1 MFLQSV
7 DFLFKVRF
15 FLLLPLITAFTF
27 AAENNSPYLY
37 ITGVAQDA
45 GYPQAG
51 SYTPHCLPGWQDD
64 SLKRSATS
72 IALIDPASSRKYLFE
87 ATPDLPDQLY
97 ELEVEAPDELFT
109 LAGVF
114 LTHAHIGHYTGLMF
128 FGHEAMGTSAIPVF
142 AMPRFKLFL
151 ETNGPWSQLVE
162 LNNIELMPLENQRE
176 QRLGTIIVIPFTV
189 PHRDEYSETVGY
201 RILGPNKSAIFIP
214 DINKWSIWDTD
225 ITELIKE
232 VDYALLDATFYK
244 DGELGNRD
252 MSQIPHPF
260 VTESMALFGN
270 FTPEQRDKVWFI
282 HFNHTNPLLNRESE
296 QAQFVRSE
304 GFNVAREGIRLP
316 L

>member
-1 MFLQSV
+1 MTRIL
-7 DFLFKVRF
+7 FLF
-15 FLLLPLITAFTF
+15 LPLITAFTF
-27 AAENNSPYLY
+27 AAENNAPYLY
-37 ITGVAQDA
+37 IIGVAQDA

-51 SYTPHCLPGWQDD
+51 CYSPHCLPGWQDD
-64 SLKRSATS
+64 SFKRSATS

-142 AMPRFKLFL
+142 AMPRFKSFL

-176 QRLGTIIVIPFTV
+176 QRLGTITVIPFTV

-270 FTPEQRDKVWFI
+270 FTPEQRNKVWFI
-282 HFNHTNPLLNRESE
+282 HFNHTNPLLNEESE
-296 QAQFVRSE
+296 QARFVRSE

>member
-1 MFLQSV
+1 
-7 DFLFKVRF
+7 
-15 FLLLPLITAFTF
+15 
-27 AAENNSPYLY
+27 
-37 ITGVAQDA
+37 
-45 GYPQAG
+45 
-51 SYTPHCLPGWQDD
+51 
-64 SLKRSATS
+64 
-72 IALIDPASSRKYLFE
+72 
-87 ATPDLPDQLY
+87 
-97 ELEVEAPDELFT
+97 
-109 LAGVF
+109 
-114 LTHAHIGHYTGLMF
+114 
-128 FGHEAMGTSAIPVF
+128 
-142 AMPRFKLFL
+142 
-151 ETNGPWSQLVE
+151 
-162 LNNIELMPLENQRE
+162 MPLENQRE
-176 QRLGTIIVIPFTV
+176 QRLGTITVIPFTV

-225 ITELIKE
+225 ITELIKA

-270 FTPEQRDKVWFI
+270 FTPEQRNKVWFI

>member
-1 MFLQSV
+1 MTSIL
-7 DFLFKVRF
+7 
-15 FLLLPLITAFTF
+15 FLLLPLITTFTF
-27 AAENNSPYLY
+27 AAENNAPYLY
-37 ITGVAQDA
+37 IIGVAQDA

-51 SYTPHCLPGWQDD
+51 CYSPHCLPGWQDD
-64 SLKRSATS
+64 SFKRSATS

-270 FTPEQRDKVWFI
+270 FTPEQRNKVWFI
-282 HFNHTNPLLNRESE
+282 HFNHTNPLLNEENE
-296 QAQFVRSE
+296 QTQFVRSE
-304 GFNVAREGIRLP
+304 GFNVAREGI
-316 L
+316 

>member
-1 MFLQSV
+1 
-7 DFLFKVRF
+7 
-15 FLLLPLITAFTF
+15 
-27 AAENNSPYLY
+27 
-37 ITGVAQDA
+37 
-45 GYPQAG
+45 
-51 SYTPHCLPGWQDD
+51 
-64 SLKRSATS
+64 
-72 IALIDPASSRKYLFE
+72 
-87 ATPDLPDQLY
+87 
-97 ELEVEAPDELFT
+97 
-109 LAGVF
+109 
-114 LTHAHIGHYTGLMF
+114 MF

-142 AMPRFKLFL
+142 AMPRFKSFL

-176 QRLGTIIVIPFTV
+176 QRLGTITVIPFTV

-270 FTPEQRDKVWFI
+270 FTPEQRNKVWFI
-282 HFNHTNPLLNRESE
+282 HFNHTNPLLNEESE

>member
-1 MFLQSV
+1 MTRIL
-7 DFLFKVRF
+7 FLF
-15 FLLLPLITAFTF
+15 LPLITAFTS
-27 AAENNSPYLY
+27 AAENNAPYLY
-37 ITGVAQDA
+37 IIGVAQDA

-51 SYTPHCLPGWQDD
+51 CYSPHCLPGWQDD
-64 SLKRSATS
+64 SFKRSATS

-87 ATPDLPDQLY
+87 ATPNLPDQLY

-142 AMPRFKLFL
+142 AMPRFKSFL

-176 QRLGTIIVIPFTV
+176 QRLGTITVIPFTV

-270 FTPEQRDKVWFI
+270 FTPEQRNKVWFI
-282 HFNHTNPLLNRESE
+282 HFNHTNPLLNEESE

>member
-1 MFLQSV
+1 MTRIL
-7 DFLFKVRF
+7 FLF
-15 FLLLPLITAFTF
+15 LPLITAFTF
-27 AAENNSPYLY
+27 AAENNAPYLY
-37 ITGVAQDA
+37 IIGVAQDA

-51 SYTPHCLPGWQDD
+51 CYSPRCLPGWQDD

-142 AMPRFKLFL
+142 AMPRFKSFL

-162 LNNIELMPLENQRE
+162 LNNIELMPLQNQRE
-176 QRLGTIIVIPFTV
+176 QRLGAISVIPFTV

-282 HFNHTNPLLNRESE
+282 HFNHTNPLLNSESE

>member
-1 MFLQSV
+1 MTRIL
-7 DFLFKVRF
+7 FLF
-15 FLLLPLITAFTF
+15 LPLITAFTF
-27 AAENNSPYLY
+27 AAENNAPYLY
-37 ITGVAQDA
+37 IIGVAQDA

-51 SYTPHCLPGWQDD
+51 CYLPHCLPGWQDD

-87 ATPDLPDQLY
+87 ATPDLPNQLY
-97 ELEVEAPDELFT
+97 DLEVEAPDGLFT

-176 QRLGTIIVIPFTV
+176 QRLGTITVIPFTV

-225 ITELIKE
+225 ITELIKA

>member
-1 MFLQSV
+1 MTRIL
-7 DFLFKVRF
+7 FLF
-15 FLLLPLITAFTF
+15 LPLITAFTF
-27 AAENNSPYLY
+27 AAENNAPYLY
-37 ITGVAQDA
+37 IIGVAQDA

-51 SYTPHCLPGWQDD
+51 CYSPHCLPGWQDD
-64 SLKRSATS
+64 SFKRSATS

-142 AMPRFKLFL
+142 AMPRFKSFL

-176 QRLGTIIVIPFTV
+176 QRLGTITVIPFTV

-225 ITELIKE
+225 ITELIKA

>member
-1 MFLQSV
+1 MTRIL
-7 DFLFKVRF
+7 FLF
-15 FLLLPLITAFTF
+15 LPLITAFTF
-27 AAENNSPYLY
+27 AAENNAPYLY
-37 ITGVAQDA
+37 IIGVAQDA

-51 SYTPHCLPGWQDD
+51 CYSPHCLPGWQDD
-64 SLKRSATS
+64 SFKRSATS

>member
-1 MFLQSV
+1 MTRIL
-7 DFLFKVRF
+7 FLF
-15 FLLLPLITAFTF
+15 LPLITAFTS
-27 AAENNSPYLY
+27 AAENNAPYLY
-37 ITGVAQDA
+37 IIGVAQDA

-51 SYTPHCLPGWQDD
+51 CYSPHCLPGWQDD
-64 SLKRSATS
+64 SFKRSATS

-142 AMPRFKLFL
+142 AMPRFKSFL

-176 QRLGTIIVIPFTV
+176 QRLGTITVIPFTV

-270 FTPEQRDKVWFI
+270 FTPEQRNKVWFI
-282 HFNHTNPLLNRESE
+282 HFNHTNPLLNEESE

>member
-1 MFLQSV
+1 MTRIL
-7 DFLFKVRF
+7 FLF
-15 FLLLPLITAFTF
+15 LPLITAFTF
-27 AAENNSPYLY
+27 AAENNAPYLY
-37 ITGVAQDA
+37 IIGVAQDA

-51 SYTPHCLPGWQDD
+51 CYLPHCLPGWQDD

-87 ATPDLPDQLY
+87 ATPDLPNQLY
-97 ELEVEAPDELFT
+97 DLEVEAPDGLFT

-142 AMPRFKLFL
+142 AMPRFKSFL

-162 LNNIELMPLENQRE
+162 LNNIELMPLQNQRE
-176 QRLGTIIVIPFTV
+176 QRLGAISVIPFTV

-225 ITELIKE
+225 ITELIKA

>member
-1 MFLQSV
+1 M
-7 DFLFKVRF
+7 
-15 FLLLPLITAFTF
+15 
-27 AAENNSPYLY
+27 
-37 ITGVAQDA
+37 
-45 GYPQAG
+45 
-51 SYTPHCLPGWQDD
+51 PGWQDD

-72 IALIDPASSRKYLFE
+72 IALIDPVSSRKYLFE

-97 ELEVEAPDELFT
+97 DLEVEAPDGLFT

-142 AMPRFKLFL
+142 AMPRFKSFL

-162 LNNIELMPLENQRE
+162 LNNIELMPLQNQRE
-176 QRLGTIIVIPFTV
+176 QRLGPISVIPFTV
-189 PHRDEYSETVGY
+189 PHRDEYSETVGF

-225 ITELIKE
+225 ITELIKA

-270 FTPEQRDKVWFI
+270 FTPEQRNKVWFI

>member
-1 MFLQSV
+1 MTRIL
-7 DFLFKVRF
+7 FLF
-15 FLLLPLITAFTF
+15 LPLITAFTF
-27 AAENNSPYLY
+27 AAENNAPYLY
-37 ITGVAQDA
+37 IIGVAQDA

-51 SYTPHCLPGWQDD
+51 CYSPHCLPGWQDD
-64 SLKRSATS
+64 SFKRSATS

-142 AMPRFKLFL
+142 AMPRFKSFL

-176 QRLGTIIVIPFTV
+176 QRLGTITVIPFTV

-270 FTPEQRDKVWFI
+270 FTPEQRNKVWFI
-282 HFNHTNPLLNRESE
+282 HFNHTNPLLNEESE

>member
-1 MFLQSV
+1 MTRIL
-7 DFLFKVRF
+7 

-27 AAENNSPYLY
+27 AAENNAPYLY
-37 ITGVAQDA
+37 IIGVAQDA

-51 SYTPHCLPGWQDD
+51 CYLPHCLPGWQDD

-87 ATPDLPDQLY
+87 ATPDLPNQLY
-97 ELEVEAPDELFT
+97 DLEVEAPDGLFT

-162 LNNIELMPLENQRE
+162 LNNIELMPLQNQRE
-176 QRLGTIIVIPFTV
+176 QRLGAISVIPFTV

-225 ITELIKE
+225 ITELIKA

>member
-1 MFLQSV
+1 MTRIL
-7 DFLFKVRF
+7 FLF
-15 FLLLPLITAFTF
+15 LPLITAFTF
-27 AAENNSPYLY
+27 AAENNAPYLY
-37 ITGVAQDA
+37 IIGVAQDA

-51 SYTPHCLPGWQDD
+51 CYSPHCLPGWQDD
-64 SLKRSATS
+64 SFKRSATS

-142 AMPRFKLFL
+142 AMPRFKSFL

>member
-1 MFLQSV
+1 MTRIL
-7 DFLFKVRF
+7 FLF
-15 FLLLPLITAFTF
+15 LPLITAFTF
-27 AAENNSPYLY
+27 AAENNAPYLY
-37 ITGVAQDA
+37 IIGVAQDA

-51 SYTPHCLPGWQDD
+51 CYSPHCLPGWQDD
-64 SLKRSATS
+64 SFKRSATS

-142 AMPRFKLFL
+142 AMPRFKSFL

-162 LNNIELMPLENQRE
+162 LNNIELTPLENQRE
-176 QRLGTIIVIPFTV
+176 QRLGTITVIPFTV

-270 FTPEQRDKVWFI
+270 FTPEQRNKVWFI
-282 HFNHTNPLLNRESE
+282 HFNHTNPLLNEESE

-304 GFNVAREGIRLP
+304 GFNVAGEGIRLP

>member
-1 MFLQSV
+1 MTRIL
-7 DFLFKVRF
+7 FLF
-15 FLLLPLITAFTF
+15 LPLITAFTF
-27 AAENNSPYLY
+27 AAENNAPYLY
-37 ITGVAQDA
+37 IIGVAQDA

-51 SYTPHCLPGWQDD
+51 CYSPHCLPGWQDD
-64 SLKRSATS
+64 SFKRSATS

-142 AMPRFKLFL
+142 AMPRFKSFL

-162 LNNIELMPLENQRE
+162 LNNIELTPLENQRE
-176 QRLGTIIVIPFTV
+176 QRLGTITVIPFTV
-189 PHRDEYSETVGY
+189 PHRHEYSETVGY

-270 FTPEQRDKVWFI
+270 FTPEQRNKVWFI
-282 HFNHTNPLLNRESE
+282 HFNHTNPLLNEESE
-296 QAQFVRSE
+296 QARFVRSE

>member
-1 MFLQSV
+1 
-7 DFLFKVRF
+7 
-15 FLLLPLITAFTF
+15 
-27 AAENNSPYLY
+27 
-37 ITGVAQDA
+37 
-45 GYPQAG
+45 
-51 SYTPHCLPGWQDD
+51 
-64 SLKRSATS
+64 
-72 IALIDPASSRKYLFE
+72 
-87 ATPDLPDQLY
+87 
-97 ELEVEAPDELFT
+97 
-109 LAGVF
+109 
-114 LTHAHIGHYTGLMF
+114 
-128 FGHEAMGTSAIPVF
+128 MGTSAIPVF

-176 QRLGTIIVIPFTV
+176 QRLGTITVIPFAV

-270 FTPEQRDKVWFI
+270 FTPEQRNKVWFI
-282 HFNHTNPLLNRESE
+282 HFNHTNPLLNEESE

>member
-1 MFLQSV
+1 M
-7 DFLFKVRF
+7 
-15 FLLLPLITAFTF
+15 
-27 AAENNSPYLY
+27 
-37 ITGVAQDA
+37 
-45 GYPQAG
+45 
-51 SYTPHCLPGWQDD
+51 PGWQDD

-87 ATPDLPDQLY
+87 ATPNLPDQLY
-97 ELEVEAPDELFT
+97 ELQVEAPDELFT

-162 LNNIELMPLENQRE
+162 LNNIELMPLENQLE
-176 QRLGTIIVIPFTV
+176 QRLGTITVIPFTV

>member
-1 MFLQSV
+1 MTRIL
-7 DFLFKVRF
+7 

-27 AAENNSPYLY
+27 AAENNAPYLY
-37 ITGVAQDA
+37 IIGVAQDA

-51 SYTPHCLPGWQDD
+51 CYLPHCLPGWQDD

-87 ATPDLPDQLY
+87 ATPDLPNQLY
-97 ELEVEAPDELFT
+97 DLEVEAPDGLFT

-142 AMPRFKLFL
+142 AMPRFKSFL

-162 LNNIELMPLENQRE
+162 LNNIELMPLQNQRE
-176 QRLGTIIVIPFTV
+176 QRLGAISVIPFTV

-225 ITELIKE
+225 ITELIKA

>member
-1 MFLQSV
+1 MTRIL
-7 DFLFKVRF
+7 

-27 AAENNSPYLY
+27 AAENNAPYLY
-37 ITGVAQDA
+37 IIGVAQDA

-51 SYTPHCLPGWQDD
+51 CYLPHCLPGWQDD

-87 ATPDLPDQLY
+87 ATPDLPNQLY
-97 ELEVEAPDELFT
+97 DLEVEAPDGLFT

-142 AMPRFKLFL
+142 AMPRFKSFL

-162 LNNIELMPLENQRE
+162 LNNIELMPLQNQRE
-176 QRLGTIIVIPFTV
+176 QRLGAISVIPFTV

>member
-1 MFLQSV
+1 MTRIL
-7 DFLFKVRF
+7 

-27 AAENNSPYLY
+27 AAENNAPYLY
-37 ITGVAQDA
+37 IIGVAQDA

-51 SYTPHCLPGWQDD
+51 CYSPHCLPGWQDD
-64 SLKRSATS
+64 SFKRSATS

-142 AMPRFKLFL
+142 AMPRFKSFL

-162 LNNIELMPLENQRE
+162 LNNIELTPLENQRE
-176 QRLGTIIVIPFTV
+176 QRLGTITVIPFTV

-270 FTPEQRDKVWFI
+270 FTPEQRNKVWFI
-282 HFNHTNPLLNRESE
+282 HFNHTNPLLNEESE

>member
-1 MFLQSV
+1 MTRIL
-7 DFLFKVRF
+7 

-27 AAENNSPYLY
+27 AAENNAPYLY
-37 ITGVAQDA
+37 IIGVAQDA

-51 SYTPHCLPGWQDD
+51 CYSPHCLPGWQDD

-97 ELEVEAPDELFT
+97 DLEVEAPDGLFT

-142 AMPRFKLFL
+142 AMPRFKSFL

-162 LNNIELMPLENQRE
+162 LNNIELMPLQNQRE
-176 QRLGTIIVIPFTV
+176 QRLGAISVIPFTV

-225 ITELIKE
+225 ITELIKA

-270 FTPEQRDKVWFI
+270 FTPEQRNKVWFI

>member
-1 MFLQSV
+1 MTRIL
-7 DFLFKVRF
+7 FLF
-15 FLLLPLITAFTF
+15 LPLITAFTS
-27 AAENNSPYLY
+27 AAENNAPYLY
-37 ITGVAQDA
+37 IIGVAQDA

-51 SYTPHCLPGWQDD
+51 CYSPHCLPGWQDD
-64 SLKRSATS
+64 SFKRSATS

-142 AMPRFKLFL
+142 AMPRFKSFL

-162 LNNIELMPLENQRE
+162 LNNIELTPLENQRE
-176 QRLGTIIVIPFTV
+176 QRLGTITVIPFTV

-270 FTPEQRDKVWFI
+270 FTPEQRNKVWFI
-282 HFNHTNPLLNRESE
+282 HFNHTNPLLNEESE

>member
-1 MFLQSV
+1 MTRIL
-7 DFLFKVRF
+7 FLF
-15 FLLLPLITAFTF
+15 LPLITAFTF
-27 AAENNSPYLY
+27 AAENNAPYLY
-37 ITGVAQDA
+37 IIGVAQDA

-51 SYTPHCLPGWQDD
+51 CYSPHCLPGWQDD
-64 SLKRSATS
+64 SFKRSATS

-142 AMPRFKLFL
+142 AMPRFKSFL

-176 QRLGTIIVIPFTV
+176 QRLGTITVIPFTV